1 MLHLYLA
8 AVCAVVVANVIVVI
22 VIATTRRPEP
32 SRFWR
37 LWPKS

>member
-8 AVCAVVVANVIVVI
+8 AVGAVVVANLIAVIA
-22 VIATTRRPEP
+22 IATTARRGP
-32 SRFWR
+32 SRFWW

>member
-8 AVCAVVVANVIVVI
+8 AVSAVVVANVITAI
-22 VIATTRRPEP
+22 AIATTIRRGP